1 MIDKTASITNILPLD
16 DDGANNMI
24 SKFQKL
30 DFSNSL
36 SENVS
41 KLFLGLYIH

>member
-1 MIDKTASITNILPLD
+1 MIDNAASLTNILPLD
-16 DDGANNMI
+16 DEGAHNLI

-41 KLFLGLYIH
+41 KLLLGLYIH